1 MEIDPQLSGIA
12 ESFLFVAGE
21 EGLTLTQLALWLE
34 RSEAEAE
41 VILTDLQERYESD
54 MRRGITLK
62 KYGGSYR
69 LVTKSEYADEI
80 KKMLENPK
88 PASFTQAAL
97 EVLAIIAYKQPVTRV
112 EIDDLRGV
120 KSERALQS
128 LVGKGFIEET
138 GRMEGPG
145 RPILYSTTAFFLDR
159 FGLDSLEELPPLLLE
174 EEQEMED
181 PDLFMTK
188 FQEAFSI
195 QNEGGADA

>member
-12 ESFLFVAGE
+12 ESFLFVVGE
-21 EGLTLTQLALWLE
+21 EGLTLAQLAVWLE
-34 RSEAEAE
+34 CGEAEAE
-41 VILTDLQERYESD
+41 YILADLQERYEGD
-54 MRRGITLK
+54 VRRGITLK

-138 GRMEGPG
+138 GRMDGPG
-145 RPILYSTTAFFLDR
+145 RPILYGTTAFFLDR

-174 EEQEMED
+174 EEHEAED

-195 QNEGGADA
+195 QNEGGTNA